1 MSISTA
7 RRFHAA
13 ANAAVEAV
21 QSCVDRLK
29 RKVQG
34 LRPYR
39 SPAEQFERA
48 ARLLESMDLEDPSA
62 SRRAEPKGGAA
73 CGEWGRRSRGR
84 PSSSSW

>member
-1 MSISTA
+1 MTKKIAALALA
-7 RRFHAA
+7 RRPREEEFMSTRTAWELYAA

-39 SPAEQFERA
+39 SPAQQFERA
-48 ARLLESMDLEDPSA
+48 ARLVESMDIEDS
-62 SRRAEPKGGAA
+62 GH
-73 CGEWGRRSRGR
+73 GRR
-84 PSSSSW
+84 